1 MAVEFASSASA
12 HTDFDRLLIELRNLA
27 DSTRMQGN
35 YFEELVRHFLKQ
47 DATWGTQHDEV
58 WLWKDWPGR
67 TGADIGIDLVARRTD
82 GGITA
87 IQCKFFSESH
97 RIQKGDLDSFLEAV
111 GRSPFTD
118 GIWVDTT
125 AVPWSGHATEALKNR
140 DKPIRTVGL
149 DQLRHSNIDWSS
161 YEVLNPNVAPR
172 EFERKQLRSHQH
184 RAVQQVMDA
193 FDQDVERGKMI
204 MACGT
209 GKTFT
214 SLKLAEKVT
223 QKYGHGSANIL
234 FLVPSLALLQQTLEE
249 WSREHDPEL
258 PLTAFVVGSDQT
270 VGRKGTGDITSVA
283 IEELAVPATTNGK
296 DLAAAYDNHASGA
309 EGMTVVFS
317 TYQSIHAVHEA
328 QQLGLETFDLVICDE
343 AHRTTGVTL
352 SDEDESAFVRVHD
365 ADYIQAERRIYM
377 TATPRIFN
385 DNVKNTARERDAELV
400 SMDDEER
407 FGKELY
413 RLSFGQAVEQ
423 NLLTDYKVLVLG
435 VSEDQIADNFQA
447 QLADTSYELPIT
459 DVAKLVGC
467 WNGLAKRQTGDF
479 ADTFGAD
486 IAPMRRAVAF
496 AKDIKS
502 SQRVASEFPELV
514 NAHLSN
520 ITNDDPTD
528 DLTVEAYHV
537 DGTMRSTQRQE
548 FLDWLKDEQSTD
560 QYGRPVARILTN
572 ARCLSEGVDVPSLD
586 AVLFLSPRK
595 SQVDVVQAVGRVMRR
610 SEGKQFGYIILP
622 VAIPAGISAEAALN
636 ENERYKVVW
645 QVLQALRAHD
655 ERLDAQINQ
664 AGLTGTPPETVV
676 VSRIDLTKNKPKDDD
691 STIGTA
697 SSADE
702 DPDVT
707 DITTPGAPGN
717 TSVTPALPG
726 LGGSFDEA
734 WKDSVYAKL
743 VKQVGDR
750 MYWDDWARDIDEIA
764 GRFIKLIRTH
774 LDAPETDP
782 RPFARFVKAL
792 TQTVNPEV
800 TNDEA
805 IEMLAQHMITR
816 PIFDA
821 MFPESEFSAENP
833 VSRSL
838 EKVIAQFSE
847 NAAFAK
853 ELEPLEAFYGKVTDR
868 IRGLDDVAAKQQML
882 VTLYDKFFSQAFPRL
897 RDRMGIVFTPIEV
910 VDYILKSADVLART
924 TFGKSLSDEGV
935 NILDPFVGT
944 GTFMTRLLQTGLI
957 RPGDLARKYRHE
969 LFSNEIVLLS
979 YYIAAVNIEAV
990 YRQVCEETGTDPGED
1005 VSFPGISLVDTFA
1018 MYEREA
1024 RVAGDV
1030 FPTNSKRIDTQLES
1044 SINVIV
1050 MNPPYSV
1057 GQTSANDNNGND
1069 LYPAVDARI
1078 RNTYAARST
1087 GTRKSQLY
1095 DSYYRALRWAT
1106 DRVKGQDAHSD
1117 GRGIIAFVSN
1127 SGFVDGNTAD
1137 GVRLTWVEEFDDIF
1151 VFNLR
1156 GNQRTQGEL
1165 SRKEGGKIFGS
1176 GSRTGVAITLLVR
1189 SSNSSEP
1196 ARVHYCDI
1204 GDYLTRE
1211 EKLERLRA
1219 DASIEGTDFIK
1230 VKPNAA
1236 GDWINQRDDRFLS
1249 FQTIGDAATK
1259 GKLGT
1264 LGLFRQFSPGVFT
1277 SRDSWC
1283 YSSSKMTVE
1292 HNVSRLVLNYNESVR
1307 TGQANESPAEI
1318 SWSRE
1323 LRRDAKQGKV
1333 HKFDPAKIVV
1343 GAYRPFMKQFVYFDR
1358 ALNSSVGQM
1367 PRFWPTSGHQN
1378 RAILV
1383 NADSR
1388 KESGGF
1394 MVDLLPDLHVTG
1406 DSQVFARYSWA
1417 STDADD
1423 GGFNLDALGA
1433 SGGDVVVDG
1442 YRRVDNIT
1450 DETLELY
1457 LATYA
1462 DEAPELTK
1470 DDVFYYVYALLHHP
1484 EYRERYEADLKK
1496 LLPHIP
1502 RCRGFNEYV
1511 RIGRELAELHLDYEN
1526 VPAWPGLDFDLKMTE
1541 GGDEYELFRI
1551 GKKMSWTQRKA
1562 RTGLKYNEHLT
1573 ITGIPEEADEYKI
1586 GGRSPL
1592 EWIIDRYYVKTDK
1605 ASGIVNDPNDWL
1617 REHDNPRYVV
1627 DLIGSLVTVSM
1638 RTQELVRELPAFDVL
1653 DK

>member
-125 AVPWSGHATEALKNR
+125 GVQWSGHATEAVKNR

-172 EFERKQLRSHQH
+172 EFEHKQLRSHQH

-193 FDQDVERGKMI
+193 FDHDVERGKMI

-283 IEELAVPATTNGK
+283 IAELAVPATTNGK

-317 TYQSIHAVHEA
+317 TYQSIQSVHEA
-328 QQLGLETFDLVICDE
+328 QQLGLDTFDLVICDE

-435 VSEDQIADNFQA
+435 ISEDQIADNFQA

-486 IAPMRRAVAF
+486 TAPMRRAVAF

-520 ITNDDPTD
+520 IINDDPTD
-528 DLTVEAYHV
+528 DLTIEAYHV

-697 SSADE
+697 GSAHE
-702 DPDVT
+702 DPDST
-707 DITTPGAPGN
+707 DVTTPVIPGN
-717 TSVTPALPG
+717 SSVTPALPG

-800 TNDEA
+800 TDDEA

-910 VDYILKSADVLART
+910 VDYILKSADVLTRT
-924 TFGKSLSDEGV
+924 TFGTSLSDEGV

-1018 MYEREA
+1018 MYEREN
-1024 RVAGDV
+1024 RLAGDV
-1030 FPTNSKRIDTQLES
+1030 FPSNTERIES
-1044 SINVIV
+1044 QRDSEISVII
-1050 MNPPYSV
+1050 MNPPYSR
-1057 GQTSANDNNGND
+1057 GQNSDADNNQNER
-1069 LYPAVDARI
+1069 YPDIDSRI
-1078 RNTYAARST
+1078 SATYARLSSAT
-1087 GTRKSQLY
+1087 NKNLLY

-1106 DRVKGQDAHSD
+1106 DRIQS
-1117 GRGIIAFVSN
+1117 RGIVAFVSN
-1127 SGFVDGNTAD
+1127 SGFVDGMTAQ
-1137 GVRLTWVEEFDDIF
+1137 GVRLSWLEEFDEIF
-1151 VFNLR
+1151 IYNLR
-1156 GNQRTQGEL
+1156 GNQRTQGEEAK
-1165 SRKEGGKIFGS
+1165 KEGGKIFGS
-1176 GSRTGVAITLLVR
+1176 GSRTGVAITFLVK
-1189 SSNSSEP
+1189 SGAALSTAS
-1196 ARVHYCDI
+1196 VHYSDV
-1204 GDYLTRE
+1204 GDYLSRE
-1211 EKLERLRA
+1211 AKFEILNRE
-1219 DASIEGTDFIK
+1219 ASVEGTQFDRL
-1230 VKPNAA
+1230 VADEH
-1236 GDWINQRDDRFLS
+1236 GDWLNQRDPRFS
-1249 FQTIGDAATK
+1249 TYQPIGDPKTK
-1259 GKLGT
+1259 GKVLTQGIFRQYS
-1264 LGLFRQFSPGVFT
+1264 LGLNTARAGWTFSFGKKKLLANIEELVDRFNRLLAGESELEGAIPWSGRLRVRARRNNPIQV
-1277 SRDSWC
+1277 SLDSFVQVAERPFCKQWV
-1283 YSSSKMTVE
+1283 YF
-1292 HNVSRLVLNYNESVR
+1292 NESLNER
-1307 TGQANESPAEI
+1307 TYK
-1318 SWSRE
+1318 
-1323 LRRDAKQGKV
+1323 LHD
-1333 HKFDPAKIVV
+1333 
-1343 GAYRPFMKQFVYFDR
+1343 
-1358 ALNSSVGQM
+1358 L
-1367 PRFWPTSGHQN
+1367 WPTGSVEN
-1378 RAILV
+1378 VAILV
-1383 NADSR
+1383 NTDAR
-1388 KESGGF
+1388 KGTAPF
-1394 MVDLLPDLHVTG
+1394 IVDCLPDLHVTG
-1406 DSQVFARYSWA
+1406 DSQSFARVTWEPI
-1417 STDADD
+1417 DADD

-1526 VPAWPGLDFDLKMTE
+1526 VPRWPSLVLDLKMTE

-1592 EWIIDRYYVKTDK
+1592 EWVIDRYYVKTDK

-1617 REHDNPRYVV
+1617 RE
-1627 DLIGSLVTVSM
+1627 
-1638 RTQELVRELPAFDVL
+1638 LPAFDVL